1 MVDQKKNAPVEVLR
15 DGALKATIWRNEGEK
30 GSFFSTTLSKT
41 FELNGAPKD
50 GYSLN
55 RSDLLGISE
64 LARQAYHC
72 MGKHWNDL
80 KQEEASSEE
89 GDNEPAPQ

>member
-41 FELNGAPKD
+41 FELNGAPTD

-64 LARQAYHC
+64 LAREAYHRI
-72 MGKHWNDL
+72 GKHRSDL
-80 KQEEASSEE
+80 KQEGSSSCGEKH
-89 GDNEPAPQ
+89 APTPK